1 MSTEYIV
8 GVTRKNN
15 TKVGNWVSGDPGEYT
30 CKREEATRYATREE
44 AAVVARRETDGKW
57 RGVVQ
62 PA

>member
-15 TKVGNWVSGDPGEYT
+15 TKVSNWVYEGPGEYT
-30 CKREEATRYATREE
+30 YKREEATRYATREE
-44 AAVVARRETDGKW
+44 AQAVARRETDGKW